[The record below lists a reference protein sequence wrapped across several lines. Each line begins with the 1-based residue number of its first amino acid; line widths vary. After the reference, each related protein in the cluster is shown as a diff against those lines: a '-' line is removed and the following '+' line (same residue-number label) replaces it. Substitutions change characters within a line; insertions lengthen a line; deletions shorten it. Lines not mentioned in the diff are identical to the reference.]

1 MVAMISSP
9 RTPVAKPAAAFSM
22 IELLAVLTIVII
34 LMAVTGPAVLSSMG
48 GSNINRAGQLIG
60 DKIALARQEALT
72 RNREVQV
79 RFFHWPSGQQPGWRA
94 VQVWRV
100 ETSDSQS
107 TQVPVSRLERL
118 PDGIVISELDLLSP
132 LLSADPQVAGTTNI
146 SGSPVTYAGFRFQP
160 NGVADDS
167 ITATNNFVTV
177 QSANETSPKPKN
189 FYTLQVHPLTGKISV
204 FRP

>member
-1 MVAMISSP
+1 MVAMTSRFSGK
-9 RTPVAKPAAAFSM
+9 THGAFTLL
-22 IELLAVLTIVII
+22 ELLAVLTIIII

-79 RFFHWPSGQQPGWRA
+79 RFFHWTAGQQTGWRA
-94 VQVWRV
+94 IQVWRV
-100 ETSDSQS
+100 ETTDSQS
-107 TQVPVSRLERL
+107 TLVPVSRLERL
-118 PDGIVISELDLLSP
+118 PDGIVISELGSLSP

-146 SGSPVTYAGFRFQP
+146 SGSAVSYAGFRFLP
-160 NGVADDS
+160 NGGATDS
-167 ITATNNFVTV
+167 ISSTNNFVTV
-177 QSANETSPKPKN
+177 QSATESGPQPKN